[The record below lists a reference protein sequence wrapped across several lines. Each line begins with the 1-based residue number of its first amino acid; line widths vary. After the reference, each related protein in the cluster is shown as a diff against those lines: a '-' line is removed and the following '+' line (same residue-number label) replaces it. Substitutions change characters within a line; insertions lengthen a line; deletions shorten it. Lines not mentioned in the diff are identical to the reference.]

1 MVDRAPQS
9 ALGLYGLGLL
19 CLRRNDPQG
28 APSYLHKAA
37 IRAPDDAEIR
47 GALGQA
53 YFQLERYDE
62 AVVEWEQIADTTRI
76 GRMLERA
83 RARIASAAEGHPT
96 AAKRDR

>member
-1 MVDRAPQS
+1 MVGRAPQS

-28 APSYLHKAA
+28 PLDYLHKTAA
-37 IRAPDDAEIR
+37 YAPDAAEIR

-62 AVVEWEQIADTTRI
+62 AVVEWEQIADTTHI
-76 GRMLERA
+76 GRILERV
-83 RARIASAAEGHPT
+83 
-96 AAKRDR
+96 D